1 MKPALQDR
9 IREIANRVAQ
19 SEGLELVE
27 IEFVGGGKNR
37 VLRITI
43 DKEHSEIPGQ
53 GVTLADCENVSQQ
66 VGTILDVEDVIP
78 GSAGYTLEVSSP
90 GVERKLLKESDFQ
103 RFAGQKA
110 KVILK
115 EPIEKDKVLIGKLAG
130 VSEGRIQMEL
140 DQGRQVHFP
149 FDQVDRA
156 NLKFDW

>member
-66 VGTILDVEDVIP
+66 VGTILDVEDVIS

-90 GVERKLLKESDFQ
+90 GVERKLLKESDYQ
-103 RFAGQKA
+103 RFTGQKA

-140 DQGRQVHFP
+140 DHGRQVHFP